1 MHSQLSPPVL
11 RSGSIDKEFVA
22 TLPGVSG
29 SGDKYVSVVSIQ
41 LNKPQV
47 VQVAGKS
54 DGFNV
59 PVRSQ
64 VTAWNDR
71 PLIPTVFVTNIA

>member
-1 MHSQLSPPVL
+1 MVARRGLRHAPQLSPPVL

-29 SGDKYVSVVSIQ
+29 SGDKHASVVSIQ

-54 DGFNV
+54 DGFNDLLTG
-59 PVRSQ
+59 R
-64 VTAWNDR
+64 ALNGNDR
-71 PLIPTVFVTNIA
+71 R